1 MRLLSLFVLSALFVG
16 GCATSGGVPDPA
28 SDNNVTRSESE
39 QAVEYRQVTGS
50 RIRHPVQDS
59 SIDRIPP
66 TTYPIT
72 VYGRDDIEGTSET
85 DALDSLRF
93 LDPRFFR

>member
-1 MRLLSLFVLSALFVG
+1 MRGYLLLVLSALFVG
-16 GCATSGGVPDPA
+16 GCASSGGVPDSA
-28 SDNNVTRSESE
+28 SEDVTRPASE

-50 RIRHPVQDS
+50 RIRHPVRDS
-59 SIDRIPP
+59 SFDRNPP
-66 TTYPIT
+66 TAYPIT

-93 LDPRFFR
+93 LDPRFFW

>member
-1 MRLLSLFVLSALFVG
+1 MRLLSLFALPALLLG
-16 GCATSGGVPDPA
+16 GCATSGGVPESA
-28 SDNNVTRSESE
+28 SEDVTLPVSE
-39 QAVEYRQVTGS
+39 QTVEYRQVTGS
-50 RIRHPVQDS
+50 RIRHPVRDS
-59 SIDRIPP
+59 SFDRHPP